1 MHIACYLGQ
10 DAVAIELV
18 NAGANVNQPN
28 DKGFTPLHV
37 AAVST
42 NGALCLE
49 LLVNNGADVNYQ
61 VPEGDEAEPSG
72 ERSLAL
78 GVLTISSR
86 LGNSLGELSLASW
99 VDLARDLGESGLRR
113 CPYDH
118 TVLRDVSFV
127 RGTRHSLCCA
137 LTKNKQKT
145 CHVSTEQR
153 REKSSAHGC
162 HPWPF
167 HPLPDSH
174 PEWYGLGRLHSLLL
188 PQRTHF

>member
-1 MHIACYLGQ
+1 MDPELFRSKGQ

-61 VPEGDEAEPSG
+61 VPEGDEAETSG

-78 GVLTISSR
+78 GVLTISSP
-86 LGNSLGELSLASW
+86 LDNSLGNCPLAAW
-99 VDLARDLGESGLRR
+99 VEQTLPGTRECGLRR

-118 TVLRDVSFV
+118 AILRDVSFG
-127 RGTRHSLCCA
+127 RGNRAFSA
-137 LTKNKQKT
+137 L
-145 CHVSTEQR
+145 H
-153 REKSSAHGC
+153 
-162 HPWPF
+162 
-167 HPLPDSH
+167 
-174 PEWYGLGRLHSLLL
+174 
-188 PQRTHF
+188 

>member
-61 VPEGDEAEPSG
+61 VPEGRRLGRGG
-72 ERSLAL
+72 EDPGS
-78 GVLTISSR
+78 GVLTAPAP
-86 LGNSLGELSLASW
+86 LGNSLGSP
-99 VDLARDLGESGLRR
+99 GL
-113 CPYDH
+113 CPG
-118 TVLRDVSFV
+118 L
-127 RGTRHSLCCA
+127 TRPS
-137 LTKNKQKT
+137 Q
-145 CHVSTEQR
+145 
-153 REKSSAHGC
+153 EKVG
-162 HPWPF
+162 
-167 HPLPDSH
+167 
-174 PEWYGLGRLHSLLL
+174 
-188 PQRTHF
+188 

>member
-1 MHIACYLGQ
+1 M
-10 DAVAIELV
+10 AIELV

-78 GVLTISSR
+78 GVLTVSSL
-86 LGNSLGELSLASW
+86 LGNSLGDLSACL
-99 VDLARDLGESGLRR
+99 LG
-113 CPYDH
+113 
-118 TVLRDVSFV
+118 
-127 RGTRHSLCCA
+127 
-137 LTKNKQKT
+137 
-145 CHVSTEQR
+145 
-153 REKSSAHGC
+153 
-162 HPWPF
+162 
-167 HPLPDSH
+167 
-174 PEWYGLGRLHSLLL
+174 
-188 PQRTHF
+188 